1 VDSTWIQR
9 AGIPVVTFG
18 PGEMRH
24 AHSPDEHVG
33 TDDLVTAAKVLAL
46 AIVSWTGSG
55 SRP

>member
-1 VDSTWIQR
+1 
-9 AGIPVVTFG
+9 
-18 PGEMRH
+18 MRH